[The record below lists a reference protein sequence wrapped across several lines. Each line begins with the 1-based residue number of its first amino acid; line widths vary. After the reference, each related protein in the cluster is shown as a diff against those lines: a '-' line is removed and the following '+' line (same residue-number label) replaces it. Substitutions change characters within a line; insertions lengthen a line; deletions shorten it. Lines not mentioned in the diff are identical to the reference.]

1 MSRENRSV
9 FGDLNA
15 RNELE
20 VIDNIYGLFF
30 ISFFCFHFCF
40 IYNKN

>member
-30 ISFFCFHFCF
+30 YFIFLFSFLF
-40 IYNKN
+40 YL

>member
-15 RNELE
+15 RNESE
-20 VIDNIYGLFF
+20 VIDNIYGLNFDL
-30 ISFFCFHFCF
+30 IFCFDFCF
-40 IYNKN
+40 ICNKN